1 VNPTDIDSF
10 QLDIGGG
17 GEAGLAAAIAIM
29 MFAVALSLRMEHFRF
44 FKRQPS
50 IYLSGVIGQI
60 IGLPLLTVG
69 LCFLI
74 NPIPSVALGMILVS
88 CCPGGSVSNILALFG
103 RANTALSVSL
113 TATSSLFAAFL
124 TPISILFW
132 SSLYPP
138 TNNLLTEINLDVM
151 SFLTQTLIILALPLI
166 IGMLIAHFAPRLAE
180 KLQKPLAT
188 LGAGLLMLVIIVATW
203 QFAPVYIALGLGLV
217 GLVITHNSCAF
228 LLGYI
233 FARLVNADIPSRR
246 AITLEVG
253 IQNSGLGLV
262 ILLTQLNGLGGAGA
276 IAGAWGVWHIIGGS
290 ALVALF
296 RWQDKNRGESHV
308 RS

>member
-1 VNPTDIDSF
+1 MNPADIDSF
-10 QLDIGGG
+10 QLELGGG

-29 MFAVALSLRMEHFRF
+29 MFAVALSLRTEHFSF

-50 IYLSGVIGQI
+50 IYLAGVFGQI
-60 IGLPLLTVG
+60 IGLPLLTLG

-74 NPIPSVALGMILVS
+74 QPIPSVALGMILVS

-138 TNNLLTEINLDVM
+138 TNNLLTEINLDVV
-151 SFLTQTLIILALPLI
+151 SFLSQTLIILALPLI
-166 IGMLIAHFAPRLAE
+166 IGMLIARFTPRIAE
-180 KLQKPLAT
+180 KLQKPLAI

-203 QFAPVYIALGLGLV
+203 QFAPVYLALGLGLV
-217 GLVITHNSCAF
+217 GLVVIHNLS
-228 LLGYI
+228 LI
-233 FARLVNADIPSRR
+233 
-246 AITLEVG
+246 
-253 IQNSGLGLV
+253 
-262 ILLTQLNGLGGAGA
+262 
-276 IAGAWGVWHIIGGS
+276 HI
-290 ALVALF
+290 
-296 RWQDKNRGESHV
+296 
-308 RS
+308 

>member
-1 VNPTDIDSF
+1 MNPADIDSF
-10 QLDIGGG
+10 QLELGGG

-29 MFAVALSLRMEHFRF
+29 MFAVALSLRTEHFSF
-44 FKRQPS
+44 FKQQPS
-50 IYLSGVIGQI
+50 IYLAGVFGQI
-60 IGLPLLTVG
+60 IGLPLLTLG

-74 NPIPSVALGMILVS
+74 QPIPSVALGMILVS

-138 TNNLLTEINLDVM
+138 TNNLLTEINLDVV
-151 SFLTQTLIILALPLI
+151 SFLSQTLIILALPLI
-166 IGMLIAHFAPRLAE
+166 IGMLIARFTPRIAE
-180 KLQKPLAT
+180 KLQKPLAI

-203 QFAPVYIALGLGLV
+203 QFAPVYLALGLGLV
-217 GLVITHNSCAF
+217 GLVVIHNSCAF
-228 LLGYI
+228 ALGYL
-233 FARLVNADIPSRR
+233 FARIVKADIPSRR

-296 RWQDKNRGESHV
+296 RWQDKRKDKTHV
-308 RS
+308 

>member
-1 VNPTDIDSF
+1 MNPADIDSF
-10 QLDIGGG
+10 QLELGGG

-29 MFAVALSLRMEHFRF
+29 MFAVALSLRTEHFSF
-44 FKRQPS
+44 FKQQPS
-50 IYLSGVIGQI
+50 IYLAGVFGQI
-60 IGLPLLTVG
+60 IGLPLLTLG

-74 NPIPSVALGMILVS
+74 QPISSVALGMILVS

-138 TNNLLTEINLDVM
+138 TNNLLTEINLDVA
-151 SFLTQTLIILALPLI
+151 SFLSQTLIILALPLI
-166 IGMLIAHFAPRLAE
+166 IGMLIARFTPRIAE
-180 KLQKPLAT
+180 KLQKPLAI

-203 QFAPVYIALGLGLV
+203 QFAPVYLALGLGLV
-217 GLVITHNSCAF
+217 GLVVIHNSCAF
-228 LLGYI
+228 ALGYL
-233 FARLVNADIPSRR
+233 FARIVKADIPSRR

-296 RWQDKNRGESHV
+296 RWQDKRKDKAHV
-308 RS
+308 

>member
-1 VNPTDIDSF
+1 MNPADIDSF
-10 QLDIGGG
+10 QLELGGG

-29 MFAVALSLRMEHFRF
+29 MFAVALSLRTEHFSF
-44 FKRQPS
+44 FKQQPS
-50 IYLSGVIGQI
+50 IYLAGVFGQI
-60 IGLPLLTVG
+60 IGLPLLTLG

-74 NPIPSVALGMILVS
+74 QPISSVALGMILVS

-138 TNNLLTEINLDVM
+138 TNNLLTEINLDVV
-151 SFLTQTLIILALPLI
+151 SFLLQTLIILALPLI
-166 IGMLIAHFAPRLAE
+166 IGMLIARFTPRIAE
-180 KLQKPLAT
+180 KLQKPLAI

-203 QFAPVYIALGLGLV
+203 QFAPVYLALGLGLV
-217 GLVITHNSCAF
+217 GLVIIHNSCAF
-228 LLGYI
+228 ALGYF
-233 FARLVNADIPSRR
+233 FARIVKADIPARR

-276 IAGAWGVWHIIGGS
+276 IAGAWGVCHIIGGS

-296 RWQDKNRGESHV
+296 RWQDKRKDKAHV
-308 RS
+308 

>member
-1 VNPTDIDSF
+1 
-10 QLDIGGG
+10 
-17 GEAGLAAAIAIM
+17 
-29 MFAVALSLRMEHFRF
+29 
-44 FKRQPS
+44 
-50 IYLSGVIGQI
+50 
-60 IGLPLLTVG
+60 
-69 LCFLI
+69 
-74 NPIPSVALGMILVS
+74 VS

-138 TNNLLTEINLDVM
+138 TNNLLTEINLDVV
-151 SFLTQTLIILALPLI
+151 SFLSQTLIILALPLI
-166 IGMLIAHFAPRLAE
+166 IGMLIARFTPRIAE
-180 KLQKPLAT
+180 KLQKPLAI
-188 LGAGLLMLVIIVATW
+188 LGAGLLLLVIIVATW
-203 QFAPVYIALGLGLV
+203 QFAPVYLALGLGLV
-217 GLVITHNSCAF
+217 GLVVIHNSCAF
-228 LLGYI
+228 ALGYL
-233 FARLVNADIPSRR
+233 FARIVKADIPSRR

-296 RWQDKNRGESHV
+296 RWQDKRKDKAHV
-308 RS
+308 

>member
-1 VNPTDIDSF
+1 MNPADIDSF
-10 QLDIGGG
+10 QLELGGG

-29 MFAVALSLRMEHFRF
+29 MFAVALSLRTEHFSF

-50 IYLSGVIGQI
+50 IYLAGVCGQI
-60 IGLPLLTVG
+60 IGLPLLTLG

-74 NPIPSVALGMILVS
+74 QPIPSVALGMILVS

-138 TNNLLTEINLDVM
+138 TNNLLTEINLDVV
-151 SFLTQTLIILALPLI
+151 SFLSQTLIILALPLI
-166 IGMLIAHFAPRLAE
+166 IGMLIARFTPRIAE
-180 KLQKPLAT
+180 KLQKPLAI

-203 QFAPVYIALGLGLV
+203 QFAPVYLALGLGLI
-217 GLVITHNSCAF
+217 GLVVIHNSCAF
-228 LLGYI
+228 ALGYL
-233 FARLVNADIPSRR
+233 FARIVKADIPSRR

-290 ALVALF
+290 ALVALY
-296 RWQDKNRGESHV
+296 RWQDGTKGTAHV
-308 RS
+308 

>member
-1 VNPTDIDSF
+1 MNPADIDSF
-10 QLDIGGG
+10 QLELGGG

-29 MFAVALSLRMEHFRF
+29 MFAVALSLRTEHFSF
-44 FKRQPS
+44 FKQQPS
-50 IYLSGVIGQI
+50 IYLAGVFGQI
-60 IGLPLLTVG
+60 IGLPLLTLG

-74 NPIPSVALGMILVS
+74 QPIPSVALGMILVS

-138 TNNLLTEINLDVM
+138 TNNLLTEINLDVV
-151 SFLTQTLIILALPLI
+151 SFLSQTLIILALPLI
-166 IGMLIAHFAPRLAE
+166 IGMLIARFTPRIAE
-180 KLQKPLAT
+180 KLQKPLAI

-203 QFAPVYIALGLGLV
+203 QFAPVYLALGLGLI
-217 GLVITHNSCAF
+217 GLVVIHNSCAF
-228 LLGYI
+228 ALGYL
-233 FARLVNADIPSRR
+233 FARIVKADIPSRR

-296 RWQDKNRGESHV
+296 RWRDKQKDKAHV
-308 RS
+308 

>member
-1 VNPTDIDSF
+1 MNPADIDSF
-10 QLDIGGG
+10 QLELGGG

-29 MFAVALSLRMEHFRF
+29 MFAVALSLRTEHFRF
-44 FKRQPS
+44 FKTQPS
-50 IYLSGVIGQI
+50 IYLAGVLGQI

-74 NPIPSVALGMILVS
+74 KPIPSVALGMILVS

-124 TPISILFW
+124 TPVSILFW

-138 TNNLLTEINLDVM
+138 THNLLTEINLDVV
-151 SFLTQTLIILALPLI
+151 SFLFQTLIILALPLI
-166 IGMLIAHFAPRLAE
+166 IGMLIARFTPCIAE
-180 KLQKPLAT
+180 KLQKPLAI
-188 LGAGLLMLVIIVATW
+188 LGAGLLLLVIMVATW
-203 QFAPVYIALGLGLV
+203 QFAPVYLALGLGLV
-217 GLVITHNSCAF
+217 GLVIIHNSCAF
-228 LLGYI
+228 ALGYL
-233 FARLVNADIPSRR
+233 FARIVKADIPSRR

-296 RWQDKNRGESHV
+296 RWQDKRKDKTHV
-308 RS
+308 

>member
-1 VNPTDIDSF
+1 MNPADIDSF

-44 FKRQPS
+44 FKKQPS
-50 IYLSGVIGQI
+50 IYLAGVIGQI
-60 IGLPLLTVG
+60 IGLPLITIG

-74 NPIPSVALGMILVS
+74 KPIPSVALGMILVS
-88 CCPGGSVSNILALFG
+88 CCPGGSVSNIMALFG

-132 SSLYPP
+132 SALYPP
-138 TNNLLTEINLDVM
+138 TNNLLTEINLDVV
-151 SFLTQTLIILALPLI
+151 SFLSQTLIILALPLI
-166 IGMLIAHFAPRLAE
+166 IGMLIAHFAPRLAD

-217 GLVITHNSCAF
+217 GLVIIHNSFAF

-233 FARLVNADIPSRR
+233 FARLAKADIPSRR

-290 ALVALF
+290 ALVGLY
-296 RWQDKNRGESHV
+296 RWQDRQKGKAHV
-308 RS
+308 

>member
-1 VNPTDIDSF
+1 MNAADIDSF
-10 QLDIGGG
+10 QLELGGG
-17 GEAGLAAAIAIM
+17 GEVGLAAAIAIM
-29 MFAVALSLRMEHFRF
+29 MFAVALSLRVEHFQF
-44 FKRQPS
+44 FKKQPS
-50 IYLSGVIGQI
+50 IYLAGVLGQI

-138 TNNLLTEINLDVM
+138 TNNLLTEINLDIA
-151 SFLTQTLIILALPLI
+151 SFLLQTLIILALPLI
-166 IGMLIAHFAPRLAE
+166 IGMLIARFAPRIAE

-188 LGAGLLMLVIIVATW
+188 IGAGLLLLVIIVACWKFT
-203 QFAPVYIALGLGLV
+203 PVYIALGLGLV
-217 GLVITHNSCAF
+217 GLVIIHNSCAF
-228 LLGYI
+228 ALGYI
-233 FARLVNADIPSRR
+233 FARLAKADIPSRR

-290 ALVALF
+290 ALVALY
-296 RWQDKNRGESHV
+296 RWQDRQKDKAHV
-308 RS
+308 

>member
-1 VNPTDIDSF
+1 MNPSDIDSF
-10 QLDIGGG
+10 QLDLGSG
-17 GEAGLAAAIAIM
+17 GEAGLAIAIIIM
-29 MFAVALSLRMEHFRF
+29 MFAVALSLRVEHFRF
-44 FKRQPS
+44 FKQQPS
-50 IYLSGVIGQI
+50 IYLAGVIGQI
-60 IGLPLLTVG
+60 IGLPLLTLA

-138 TNNLLTEINLDVM
+138 TNKLLTEINLDVA
-151 SFLTQTLIILALPLI
+151 SFLLQTLIILALPLI
-166 IGMLIAHFAPRLAE
+166 IGMLIAHFAPRIAE
-180 KLQKPLAT
+180 KLQKPLAL
-188 LGAGLLMLVIIVATW
+188 LGAGLLMMVIIVSCW
-203 QFAPVYIALGLGLV
+203 KFFPVYLALGLGLV
-217 GLVITHNSCAF
+217 GLVIIHNSCAF
-228 LLGYI
+228 ALGYI
-233 FARLVNADIPSRR
+233 FARVVKADIPSRR

-262 ILLTQLNGLGGAGA
+262 ILLTQLSGLGGAGA

-290 ALVALF
+290 GLVAF
-296 RWQDKNRGESHV
+296 YRWQDRKGHNAHV
-308 RS
+308 

>member
-1 VNPTDIDSF
+1 MKPSDIDSF
-10 QLDIGGG
+10 QLELGGG

-29 MFAVALSLRMEHFRF
+29 MFAVALSLRIEHFRF
-44 FKRQPS
+44 FKSQPS
-50 IYLSGVIGQI
+50 IYLAGVIGQI
-60 IGLPLLTVG
+60 IGLPLLTLG

-103 RANTALSVSL
+103 RANTALSISL
-113 TATSSLFAAFL
+113 TATSSLFAAVL

-138 TNNLLTEINLDVM
+138 TNNLLTEINLDVV
-151 SFLTQTLIILALPLI
+151 SFLSQTLIILALPLI
-166 IGMLIAHFAPRLAE
+166 IGMLIAHFAPRLAG

-217 GLVITHNSCAF
+217 GLVIIHNSCAF

-233 FARLVNADIPSRR
+233 FARLAKADIPSRR

-296 RWQDKNRGESHV
+296 RWQDRQRGKAHV
-308 RS
+308 

>member
-1 VNPTDIDSF
+1 MNPADIDSF
-10 QLDIGGG
+10 QLELGGG

-29 MFAVALSLRMEHFRF
+29 MFAVALSLRTEHFSF
-44 FKRQPS
+44 FKRQHS
-50 IYLSGVIGQI
+50 IYLAGVFGQI
-60 IGLPLLTVG
+60 IGLPLLTLG

-74 NPIPSVALGMILVS
+74 QPISSVALGMILVS

-138 TNNLLTEINLDVM
+138 TNNLLTEINLDVV
-151 SFLTQTLIILALPLI
+151 SFLLQTLIILALPLI
-166 IGMLIAHFAPRLAE
+166 IGMLIARFTPRIAE
-180 KLQKPLAT
+180 KLQKPLAI
-188 LGAGLLMLVIIVATW
+188 LGAGVLMLVIIVATW
-203 QFAPVYIALGLGLV
+203 QFAPVYLALGLGLV
-217 GLVITHNSCAF
+217 GLVVIHNSCAF
-228 LLGYI
+228 ALGYF
-233 FARLVNADIPSRR
+233 FARIVKADIPARR

-296 RWQDKNRGESHV
+296 RWQDKRKGKAHV
-308 RS
+308 

>member
-1 VNPTDIDSF
+1 MNPEDIDSF
-10 QLDIGGG
+10 QLNLGGG

-29 MFAVALSLRMEHFRF
+29 MFAVALSLRVEHFRF
-44 FKRQPS
+44 FKQQPS
-50 IYLSGVIGQI
+50 IYLAGVIGQI
-60 IGLPLLTVG
+60 IGLPLLTLG

-74 NPIPSVALGMILVS
+74 QPIPSVALGMILVS

-138 TNNLLTEINLDVM
+138 TRNLLTEINLDVA
-151 SFLTQTLIILALPLI
+151 SFLTQTILILALPLI
-166 IGMLIAHFAPRLAE
+166 IGMLIAHFAPRLAD

-217 GLVITHNSCAF
+217 GLVIIHNSCAF
-228 LLGYI
+228 ALGYI
-233 FARLVNADIPSRR
+233 FARVVKADSPSRR

-290 ALVALF
+290 ALVALY
-296 RWQDKNRGESHV
+296 RWQDGRKGTAHV
-308 RS
+308 